1 MADWVAIRAEYI
13 STRISTRDLA
23 QKHGV
28 KYSTLRNRAIR
39 EEWSKARNDYTSI
52 LVAKMEQ
59 KTAEAVSDVQAD
71 RVAELMSAGAKAA
84 RMLSAQL
91 DRMEDSGKV
100 KTYEVKAIT
109 ESLKN
114 IRDLYKDN
122 AADRQKNTME
132 KLDDLLREMRDN
144 ANIVDT

>member
-1 MADWVAIRAEYI
+1 MADWVSIKTEYI
-13 STRISTRDLA
+13 STQISTRDLA
-23 QKHGV
+23 RKHGV
-28 KYSTLRNRAIR
+28 KYSTLRDRALR
-39 EEWSKARNDYTSI
+39 EQWSKARSDYTSMLI
-52 LVAKMEQ
+52 AKTEQ
-59 KTAEAVSDVQAD
+59 KTAEAVSDAQAE

-91 DRMEDSGKV
+91 DRMEETGKV

-132 KLDDLLREMRDN
+132 KLDDILKEMRDN
-144 ANIVDT
+144 AVDA

>member
-1 MADWVAIRAEYI
+1 MADWVSLKTEYI
-13 STRISTRDLA
+13 STQISTRDLA

-28 KYSTLRNRAIR
+28 KYSTLRDRALR
-39 EEWSKARNDYTSI
+39 EQWSKARSDYTSMLI
-52 LVAKMEQ
+52 AKTEQ
-59 KTAEAVSDVQAD
+59 KTAEAVSDAHAE
-71 RVAELMSAGAKAA
+71 RVADLMSAGAKAA

-91 DRMEDSGKV
+91 DRMEESGKV

-132 KLDDLLREMRDN
+132 KLDDILKEMRDN
-144 ANIVDT
+144 AVDA

>member
-1 MADWVAIRAEYI
+1 MADWVSIKTEYI
-13 STRISTRDLA
+13 STQISTRDLA

-28 KYSTLRNRAIR
+28 KYSTLRDRALR
-39 EEWSKARNDYTSI
+39 EQWSKARSDYTSMLI
-52 LVAKMEQ
+52 AKTEQ
-59 KTAEAVSDVQAD
+59 KTAEAVSDAQAD
-71 RVAELMSAGAKAA
+71 RVSELMSAGAKAA

-91 DRMEDSGKV
+91 DRMEESGKV

-132 KLDDLLREMRDN
+132 KLDDILKEMRDN
-144 ANIVDT
+144 AVDA

>member
-1 MADWVAIRAEYI
+1 MADWVSIKTEYI
-13 STRISTRDLA
+13 STQISTRDLA

-28 KYSTLRNRAIR
+28 KYSTLRDRALR
-39 EEWSKARNDYTSI
+39 EQWSKARSDYTSMLI
-52 LVAKMEQ
+52 AKTEQ
-59 KTAEAVSDVQAD
+59 KTAEAVSDAQAE

-91 DRMEDSGKV
+91 DRMEETGKV

-132 KLDDLLREMRDN
+132 KLDDILKEMRDN
-144 ANIVDT
+144 AVDA

>member
-1 MADWVAIRAEYI
+1 MADWVSIKTEYI
-13 STRISTRDLA
+13 STQISTRDLA

-28 KYSTLRNRAIR
+28 KYSTLRDRALR
-39 EEWSKARNDYTSI
+39 EQWSKARSDYTSMLI
-52 LVAKMEQ
+52 AKTEQ
-59 KTAEAVSDVQAD
+59 KTAEAVSDAQAE

-91 DRMEDSGKV
+91 DRMEESGKV

-132 KLDDLLREMRDN
+132 KLDDILKEMRDN
-144 ANIVDT
+144 AVDA

>member
-1 MADWVAIRAEYI
+1 MADWVSIKTEYI
-13 STRISTRDLA
+13 STQISTRDLA

-28 KYSTLRNRAIR
+28 KYSTLRDRALR
-39 EEWSKARNDYTSI
+39 EKWSKARSDYTSMLI
-52 LVAKMEQ
+52 AKTEQ
-59 KTAEAVSDVQAD
+59 KTAEAVSDAQAD
-71 RVAELMSAGAKAA
+71 RVSELMSAGAKAA

-91 DRMEDSGKV
+91 DRMEESGKV

-132 KLDDLLREMRDN
+132 KLDDILKEMRDN
-144 ANIVDT
+144 AVDA